1 MTKLA
6 KPRRRFWRYLLRA
19 LLAWFVITELLVL
32 SLRWIPPITSAVMI
46 ERWVGAR
53 LHGDSRY
60 RTDYRWVPWRAV
72 SPWAPLAMVAGE
84 DQTFPSNWGFD
95 FGEIKD
101 AIDAADHGARLR
113 GASTITQQTAKNLF
127 LWDGR
132 SYVRKGI
139 EAYFTV
145 LLTLNLPKQRILT
158 IYMNIAELGN
168 GVFGVAAASRVNF
181 AKPPSRLTPREA
193 ALLAAPCPIR
203 TSSTPIDPRPT
214 CCAAR
219 RGSSSRCAS
228 WAGPRICPSNTRAQ
242 PRLNRAA
249 SASSVTSSTGVVST
263 MPTRK

>member
-1 MTKLA
+1 MTKPA

-19 LLAWFVITELLVL
+19 LLVWFVITELLVL

-60 RTDYRWVPWRAV
+60 RTDYHWVPWRAV
-72 SPWAPLAMVAGE
+72 SPWAPLAMVASE

-193 ALLAAPCPIR
+193 ALLAATLPNPHIFHAN
-203 TSSTPIDPRPT
+203 RPSPYVL
-214 CCAAR
+214 R
-219 RGSSSRCAS
+219 
-228 WAGPRICPSNTRAQ
+228 
-242 PRLNRAA
+242 RAA
-249 SASSVTSSTGVVST
+249 WIEQQMRQLGGPSYL
-263 MPTRK
+263 PK